1 MTRRPLS
8 MTPANV
14 ERRERQQLAKFDK
27 GLAEWNAKVL
37 TYMKANGVSFDD
49 AFVAC
54 GGTILSLAK
63 EANRRSA

>member
-1 MTRRPLS
+1 MTKRPLS

-27 GLAEWNAKVL
+27 GLAEWSAKVL
-37 TYMKANGVSFDD
+37 AHMKANGVSFDE

-54 GGTILSLAK
+54 GGTIIPLEIAEENAK
-63 EANRRSA
+63 

>member
-14 ERRERQQLAKFDK
+14 ERRERALFARYEKADDEWH
-27 GLAEWNAKVL
+27 AEILV
-37 TYMKANGVSFDD
+37 YMKANGVSFDE

-54 GGTILSLAK
+54 GGTIIPLEITEVK
-63 EANRRSA
+63 P